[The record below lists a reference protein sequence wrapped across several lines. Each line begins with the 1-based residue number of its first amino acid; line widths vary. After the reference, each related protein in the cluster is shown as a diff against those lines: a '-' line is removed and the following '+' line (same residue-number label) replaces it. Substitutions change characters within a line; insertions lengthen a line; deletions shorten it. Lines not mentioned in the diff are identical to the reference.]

1 MSERVFLI
9 SDIHI
14 GNPQFDNEKLLMS
27 FLDYVKKEATGL
39 IINGD
44 FLDFQQGP
52 PAKILIDFNGILSK
66 IFELAKSD
74 FKIWYIVGNHD
85 ILLQN
90 FVVTSELVNILYPRI
105 DIEIGRRLVH
115 IEHGHLFDRYYRRI
129 PWLYNLGSR
138 LLGLGL
144 RFNPHLGDELGYA
157 FNTLQSSRY
166 KFAITPASE
175 GYKGDYGEYEVGAKK
190 ILLGK
195 DKKRRTS
202 RTPDIVTFGH
212 THRPLFKEYAPDK
225 LYINSG
231 CWIKHATYIEFSDS
245 GIFLGDWKKQS
256 RQRLPN
262 TGPSV
267 PTSLKHSLS

>member
-14 GNPQFDNEKLLMS
+14 GNPQFDNEELLMD
-27 FLDYVKKEATGL
+27 FLDYVNKEATGL

-52 PAKILIDFNGILSK
+52 PAKILIDFNGVLSK
-66 IFELAKSD
+66 IFELAKSE

-90 FVVTSELVNILYPRI
+90 FVVTSELVNILYPQI
-105 DIEIGRRLVH
+105 DIKIGNRLVH
-115 IEHGHLFDRYYRRI
+115 VEHGHLFDRYYRRM

-144 RFNPHLGDELGYA
+144 RFNPRLGDELGYA
-157 FNTLQSSRY
+157 FNSLQLSRY
-166 KFAITPASE
+166 KFSITPASE
-175 GYKGDYGEYEVGAKK
+175 GYKGDYSEYEEGAKK
-190 ILLGK
+190 LLLGK
-195 DKKRRTS
+195 GKKKTAPKV
-202 RTPDIVTFGH
+202 PDIVTFGH
-212 THRPLFKEYAPDK
+212 THRPLVKEFAPNK

-231 CWIKHATYIEFSDS
+231 CWIKHATYIEFSDE
-245 GIFLGDWKKQS
+245 GVFLGDWKKKS
-256 RQRLPN
+256 RQLLPG
-262 TGPSV
+262 TGKASPEV
-267 PTSLKHSLS
+267 KTSIVN

>member
-14 GNPQFDNEKLLMS
+14 GNPQFDNEQLLMD
-27 FLDYVKKEATGL
+27 FLSYVKKAATGL

-52 PAKILIDFNGILSK
+52 PAKILIDFDGVLSK
-66 IFELAKSD
+66 LFELAKTD
-74 FKIWYIVGNHD
+74 LNIWYIVGNHD

-90 FVVTSELVNILYPRI
+90 FVVHSELMNIIYPRL
-105 DIEIGRRLVH
+105 DLEIGGRLVH
-115 IEHGHLFDRYYRRI
+115 IEHGHLFDKYYRRM

-144 RFNPHLGDELGYA
+144 RFNPQLGDELGSI
-157 FNTLQSSRY
+157 FSNLQSARY
-166 KFAITPASE
+166 QFAVTPASQS
-175 GYKGDYGEYEVGAKK
+175 YQGDFSEYESGARD

-195 DKKRRTS
+195 NKKKAPTK
-202 RTPDIVTFGH
+202 TPDIVTFGH
-212 THRPLFKEYAPDK
+212 THRPLVKEFAPDK

-231 CWIKHATYIEFSDS
+231 CWIKHATYIEFSDA
-245 GIFLGDWKKQS
+245 GIFLGDWKQKS
-256 RQRLPN
+256 RRLLRP
-262 TGPSV
+262 GK
-267 PTSLKHSLS
+267 TSSKTAQTPIEN